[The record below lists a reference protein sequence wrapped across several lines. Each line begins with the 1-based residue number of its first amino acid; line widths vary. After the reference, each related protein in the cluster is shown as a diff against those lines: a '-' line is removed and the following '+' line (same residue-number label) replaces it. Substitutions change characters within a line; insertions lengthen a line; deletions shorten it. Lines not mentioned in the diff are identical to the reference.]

1 MTGRALLCAV
11 AILLSGCAQTVAG
24 TATRPAPGLDEDSRS
39 PVDVDA
45 VLLDR
50 DQMRAITGS
59 GPDLTAVPGMESKVP
74 VDIPVNSGFLP
85 EVVVSS
91 VPTQCE
97 WLFAETMVFG
107 TAVEEFHKTTYQNPA
122 RGALIS
128 QGAAGY
134 VDPAAAA
141 SALAGLT
148 RRITECGDTD
158 QGPVLVGAV
167 STTDDAVS
175 VRAGSCGRDYRAKSA
190 VLIEVTFCSFPDSV
204 PDLVMTNIANNVP
217 G

>member
-1 MTGRALLCAV
+1 MTGRVLLCAV
-11 AILLSGCAQTVAG
+11 AILISGCAQTVAG
-24 TATRPAPGLDEDSRS
+24 TATRPVPGIDEDSRS

-50 DQMRAITGS
+50 DQMQAITGS

-91 VPTQCE
+91 VPPQCE
-97 WLFAETMVFG
+97 WLFAETEVFG

-134 VDPAAAA
+134 VDPAAAV

-158 QGPVLVGAV
+158 QGPVLVGAADA
-167 STTDDAVS
+167 TDDAVS
-175 VRAGSCGRDYRAKSA
+175 FRAGSCGRDYRVKSA
-190 VLIEVTFCSFPDSV
+190 VMIEVTFCSFPDSV
-204 PDLVMTNIANNVP
+204 PDLVMTNIANKVP